1 MEKRK
6 VLVVDDENFIREL
19 VYDFLEFENIECDK
33 AENQEVALE
42 LISKNDYDLILLDR
56 NLKDFKSENMIEK
69 IKKDIPIVLL
79 TGEDNTCEDYFR
91 ELGISEIISKPF
103 QYDDFMNKIN
113 PYLRFK

>member
-1 MEKRK
+1 MRKRK

-19 VYDFLEFENIECDK
+19 IYDFLEFENIECDK
-33 AENQEVALE
+33 AESQEVALE

-79 TGEDNTCEDYFR
+79 TGEDGACEDYFR
-91 ELGISEIISKPF
+91 ELGISEIIFKPF

>member
-6 VLVVDDENFIREL
+6 VLVVDDELFVREL

-33 AENQEVALE
+33 AENQEVALK

-56 NLKDFKSENMIEK
+56 NLKNFKSENMIKK

-79 TGEDNTCEDYFR
+79 TGEDGVCEDRFR

-103 QYDDFMNKIN
+103 QYDDFMSKIN
-113 PYLRFK
+113 SYLRFK